1 MICPELLEGGLT
13 QDMYNLVGQ
22 LDFYKIV
29 LSLGITGQDE
39 PIVQKGSGS
48 SSRRYQNTPFKASA
62 ERIQILNPPVDDL
75 ISTRITRYLVVEA
88 ICRIHRASVDSVF

>member
-1 MICPELLEGGLT
+1 MTTTALVICPELLEGGLT
-13 QDMYNLVGQ
+13 QDMYNLARQ

-29 LSLGITGQDE
+29 LSLGIIGQDE

-48 SSRRYQNTPFKASA
+48 SSRRYQNTLFEASA
-62 ERIQILNPPVDDL
+62 ERIQILNLPVNDP

-88 ICRIHRASVDSVF
+88 IC